1 MANGLRTAPSGES
14 GSDCGIPSSH
24 ETTNAAGTAAASQ
37 ANQRQRGDGS
47 DPVGVSSRMKPMQ
60 PSPGMKLAEASAAR
74 WLAAGGA
81 PGLTSSP

>member
-47 DPVGVSSRMKPMQ
+47 EPVGVSSRTKPAQDSQVMTT
-60 PSPGMKLAEASAAR
+60 PDENPAR
-74 WLAAGGA
+74 
-81 PGLTSSP
+81 